1 MIPMLRKSLWDLR
14 WTAFWYAAG
23 GAIYIFAIALFYPTV
38 REQAE
43 TFTKLVA
50 VYPKAVLAIFGFTD
64 LTTYT
69 GFMGTET
76 LNLIWPAVIIVFATL
91 GGSAVVAKEVE
102 DGTAERLLSVPARR
116 WRLLLAKEAALGIGL
131 LGTVVAAAL
140 ALVIGA
146 VVVSASVKA
155 DGLLAMTVVMAA
167 FLCTVAA
174 YTSLF
179 SSVTSSRGAAAGMSL
194 GVTVAFYLIWVVA
207 TLGDSWKWLKNL
219 SIFTAYTP
227 QKALET
233 GSIDAVPIAILV
245 AITAAC
251 VLLALVTFERRD
263 AVA

>member
-1 MIPMLRKSLWDLR
+1 MLRKSLWDLG

-23 GAIYIFAIALFYPTV
+23 GAVYIFAIALFYPTV

-50 VYPKAVLAIFGFTD
+50 VYPKALLAIFGFTD
-64 LTTYT
+64 ITTYT

-76 LNLIWPAVIIVFATL
+76 LNLIWPVVIIVFATL

-102 DGTAERLLSVPARR
+102 DGTAEVLLSVPARR
-116 WRLLLAKEAALGIGL
+116 WRLLLAKEIALAIGL
-131 LGTVVAAAL
+131 VGTVLAAAL
-140 ALVIGA
+140 ALVLGA
-146 VVVSASVKA
+146 VLVSASVKPE
-155 DGLLAMTVVMAA
+155 GLLAMAVVMAA
-167 FLCTVAA
+167 FLFTVAA

-179 SSVTSSRGAAAGMSL
+179 SSLTSSRGAAAGMSL
-194 GVTVAFYLIWVVA
+194 GVTVASYLMWVVA
-207 TLGDSWKWLKNL
+207 TLGDSWKWLKNV

-233 GSIDAVPIAILV
+233 GSVDLLSIAILI
-245 AITAAC
+245 AMTAVC
-251 VLLALVTFERRD
+251 VVLALVAFERRD